1 MNMCG
6 WGSYYR
12 EKNTEEAGLIR
23 VHECRID
30 KDVKSA
36 AIPATLS
43 KAAI

>member
-30 KDVKSA
+30 KDVKSVNNVMDL
-36 AIPATLS
+36 TNQ
-43 KAAI
+43 